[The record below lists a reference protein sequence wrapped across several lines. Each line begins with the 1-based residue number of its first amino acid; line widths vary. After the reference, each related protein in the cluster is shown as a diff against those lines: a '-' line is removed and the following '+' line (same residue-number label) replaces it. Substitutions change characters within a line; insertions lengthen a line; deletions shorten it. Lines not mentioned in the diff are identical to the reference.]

1 VAKHRKARNR
11 SARETGAREGGPERA
26 AGNRV
31 AGNGAAGNGAAGNG
45 AAGPGRAQ
53 QIGVASA
60 IGGLAGAALTAH
72 RGRTA
77 IVTGVLA
84 GAAGLGAAEA
94 VARATQ
100 RPGEIPALWSRIVM
114 SGALAAPLGWAADR
128 VGGTGGVGGAGRV
141 GGTGGVGGV
150 GGVGPVP
157 VATAAGAAAGA
168 LGLRPQK
175 VVLGPAVGVAVGLGL
190 ARLWRAGQRGRVPG
204 AVAAATAVVGYRT
217 VSALVFR
224 DAQVSLLAE
233 RVKPADVP
241 FVVPLASQTRYVG
254 TGYVRSL
261 AQVLGGTYTPD
272 VEDIGIVAALDELAG
287 PSFDPAG
294 TDPLV
299 REFYEHTTRFA
310 LDIVPEW
317 RLWVRPGYLLYRT
330 LLARPLGQANV
341 PMSQREAQRGVRSRI
356 DTITG
361 IGTSVVAVRGW
372 IRSAADTGEPIYVG
386 IYTTYRHGGR
396 GYVSVGFPLPQASFT
411 ATLLPQ
417 ARPGGGLVL
426 DSRSELDQ
434 PGHYLTYIDAQTGEL
449 TTAAVRGFAERL
461 DVYAEAGQLRA
472 EHAFWVFGLPF
483 LVLHYRMHR
492 KPARS
497 DG

>member
-1 VAKHRKARNR
+1 M
-11 SARETGAREGGPERA
+11 
-26 AGNRV
+26 
-31 AGNGAAGNGAAGNG
+31 
-45 AAGPGRAQ
+45 
-53 QIGVASA
+53 

-72 RGRTA
+72 RGRA
-77 IVTGVLA
+77 AAAVGALA
-84 GAAGLGAAEA
+84 GAAGLAAAEA
-94 VARATQ
+94 VARARQ
-100 RPGEIPALWSRIVM
+100 RPGEIPALWSRILM

-128 VGGTGGVGGAGRV
+128 LTGT
-141 GGTGGVGGV
+141 
-150 GGVGPVP
+150 GPVP
-157 VATAAGAAAGA
+157 VATAAGAAAGT

-175 VVLGPAVGVAVGLGL
+175 VLLGPAAGAAIGLGL
-190 ARLWRAGQRGRVPG
+190 ARQWPQVAGS
-204 AVAAATAVVGYRT
+204 VAAAAAVVGYR
-217 VSALVFR
+217 VMSALLFR
-224 DAQVSLLAE
+224 DPQVSLLAE
-233 RVKPADVP
+233 RVKAEDVP

-272 VEDIGIVAALDELAG
+272 VADIGIVASLDELAG

-330 LLARPLGQANV
+330 LLARPLGQASV
-341 PMSQREAQRGVRSRI
+341 PMSQREAQHGVRSRI
-356 DTITG
+356 DTISDVD
-361 IGTSVVAVRGW
+361 GTVSVRGW
-372 IRSAADTGEPIYVG
+372 IRSRADTDEPIYVG
-386 IYTTYRHGGR
+386 IYTTYRHEGR

-417 ARPGGGLVL
+417 ARPGAGNGPGSGPGNGQGLVL
-426 DSRSELDQ
+426 DSHSELDQ
-434 PGHYLTYIDAQTGEL
+434 PGHYLTYIDAQTAEL
-449 TTAAVRGFAERL
+449 TTVAVRGFAERL
-461 DVYAEAGQLRA
+461 DVYVEAGELRA

-492 KPARS
+492 KQPLVR
-497 DG
+497 